1 MGKKPDRQQ
10 RLGVAGNGDGTFQ
23 TAVNYTAGRNSV
35 FVVVDDFNRDGR
47 PDLAVANA
55 GTDAN
60 ALIYPVSTG
69 SGISV
74 LLGKGDGTFQAA
86 VNYEGGN
93 SARSVAVGDFNR
105 DGNLDLAVI
114 HHNWVSLSGSHV
126 SILLGKGDGTFETGA
141 DYLPGGDALSIVAGD
156 FNGDG
161 ISDLATAG
169 PEEPTGSISLLLGN
183 GDGTFRAALNYLV
196 DARFASSLIMGD
208 FNGDGKPDL
217 ATSGWKYAD
226 PPSFGWVGTVSVFLG
241 KGDGTFRTVVNH
253 VAGPY
258 GFTAGDL
265 KAVGDFNGDGLADLA
280 SSTALLLG
288 QGDGTFRPITITP
301 LPNSGILAVGDFDG
315 DRRPDLVVS
324 DPASSGLS
332 VLLNTGASAS
342 PTTTFASI
350 GEFGTGGEDAVA
362 GVVVGD
368 FNGDGKTD
376 LAVANRIHDW
386 MITPSFWTD
395 GDISVLLGKGDGT
408 FGSPV
413 NQIAGAAF
421 SLLTGDFNGDG
432 KLDLLVGSYGPYDR
446 TAQSY
451 TNSNISVF
459 LGQGDGTFQTAA
471 NLRVLETSLRARDS
485 RILAAS
491 MAVHDFN
498 SDGKLD
504 VAVLLNDDVA
514 ILLGKGDGGFQA
526 AVRYDAGRDIFSVA
540 AGDFNGDG
548 KSDLV
553 VHSNDGAEILWGKG
567 DGTFQPSNK
576 HEPIFYS
583 GLVAVGDFN
592 GDGKSDL
599 AVGSE
604 AEDSENFTH
613 NVVSVLLGNGDG
625 TFQAV
630 NYDVTLFPYEL
641 AVADFNGDSKPDL
654 IAVSNFPAVLLGR
667 GDGTFQLAASYF
679 GRLTY
684 SFALGD
690 FNGDTQLDFLIAGN
704 PNDSGDVAK
713 VWLNTSCSAGASL
726 AIAHS
731 GATLTLSWPF
741 PSAGYVLES
750 STSLNPATW
759 KPVDTVPVHNDG
771 RWQITMSA
779 AQSQGYFRLRK
790 P

>member
-1 MGKKPDRQQ
+1 
-10 RLGVAGNGDGTFQ
+10 
-23 TAVNYTAGRNSV
+23 
-35 FVVVDDFNRDGR
+35 
-47 PDLAVANA
+47 
-55 GTDAN
+55 
-60 ALIYPVSTG
+60 
-69 SGISV
+69 
-74 LLGKGDGTFQAA
+74 
-86 VNYEGGN
+86 
-93 SARSVAVGDFNR
+93 
-105 DGNLDLAVI
+105 
-114 HHNWVSLSGSHV
+114 
-126 SILLGKGDGTFETGA
+126 
-141 DYLPGGDALSIVAGD
+141 
-156 FNGDG
+156 
-161 ISDLATAG
+161 
-169 PEEPTGSISLLLGN
+169 
-183 GDGTFRAALNYLV
+183 
-196 DARFASSLIMGD
+196 
-208 FNGDGKPDL
+208 
-217 ATSGWKYAD
+217 
-226 PPSFGWVGTVSVFLG
+226 
-241 KGDGTFRTVVNH
+241 
-253 VAGPY
+253 
-258 GFTAGDL
+258 
-265 KAVGDFNGDGLADLA
+265 
-280 SSTALLLG
+280 
-288 QGDGTFRPITITP
+288 
-301 LPNSGILAVGDFDG
+301 
-315 DRRPDLVVS
+315 
-324 DPASSGLS
+324 
-332 VLLNTGASAS
+332 LNTGASAS
-342 PTTTFASI
+342 PTTTFAPI
-350 GEFGTGGEDAVA
+350 GDFATGGFDAVA

-386 MITPSFWTD
+386 MTTPSFWTD

-413 NQIAGAAF
+413 KQIAGAAF

-432 KLDLLVGSYGPYDR
+432 KLDLLVGTYGPYDW
-446 TAQSY
+446 TTQSY
-451 TNSNISVF
+451 TNSNVSVF

-498 SDGKLD
+498 SHGKLD

-526 AVRYDAGRDIFSVA
+526 AVRYAAGHDIFSVA

-599 AVGSE
+599 AVGS
-604 AEDSENFTH
+604 DFENFTH
-613 NVVSVLLGNGDG
+613 SVVSVLLGNGDG

-630 NYDVTLFPYEL
+630 NYDVMLFPYQL
-641 AVADFNGDSKPDL
+641 AVADFNGDSKSDL
-654 IAVSNFPAVLLGR
+654 IAVSNGPAVLLGR

-679 GRLTY
+679 VRLTY
-684 SFALGD
+684 YFALGD
-690 FNGDTQLDFLIAGN
+690 FNGDTQLDFLIAGE
-704 PNDSGDVAK
+704 PSDSGDVAM
-713 VWLNTSCSAGASL
+713 VWLNTSCSAGTSL

-750 STSLNPATW
+750 STSLSPATCNPADTP
-759 KPVDTVPVHNDG
+759 PVNNNG
-771 RWQITMSA
+771 RWQVIMPTH
-779 AQSQGYFRLRK
+779 QSQGYFRLRK